1 MDLENFQELEDINIE
16 EKAEKE
22 VEITEIVNYTDLYY
36 ISVEN
41 LMKWLDNKFY
51 IKVPTG
57 LETIT
62 DMQQAGKLLGRLS
75 NDYAYLAMLLSYAK
89 TFVRAEKRKG
99 KDFKAS
105 YEDMIDKR
113 DMIDEMTSVVKMQ
126 YQAISRMIT
135 VKQQI
140 QEELNMTKYTK

>member
-1 MDLENFQELEDINIE
+1 MNDLFEDV
-16 EKAEKE
+16 KVE
-22 VEITEIVNYTDLYY
+22 VLDEVDESPTEIINYTDLYS

-41 LMKWLDNKFY
+41 LMKWLDSKFY
-51 IKVPTG
+51 INVPNG

-62 DMQQAGKLLGRLS
+62 DMQEAGRLLGKLS

-140 QEELNMTKYTK
+140 QEELNMSKYTK

>member
-1 MDLENFQELEDINIE
+1 MNEDNKI
-16 EKAEKE
+16 
-22 VEITEIVNYTDLYY
+22 VTEIVNYTDLYS

-51 IKVPTG
+51 INIPNG

-62 DMQQAGKLLGRLS
+62 DMKSAGKLLGKLS
-75 NDYAYLAMLLSYAK
+75 NDYAYLAILLSYAK

-99 KDFKAS
+99 KDFKTS

-113 DMIDEMTSVVKMQ
+113 DMIDEMTNVVKMQ

-140 QEELNMTKYTK
+140 QEELNMSKYNK

>member
-1 MDLENFQELEDINIE
+1 MEDLFKDIQV
-16 EKAEKE
+16 E
-22 VEITEIVNYTDLYY
+22 VLDDDKTPVEIVNYTDLYN

-41 LMKWLDNKFY
+41 LMKWLDKKFY
-51 IKVPTG
+51 INVPAG

-62 DMQQAGKLLGRLS
+62 DMQQAGKLLGKLS

-99 KDFKAS
+99 KDFKAT

-113 DMIDEMTSVVKMQ
+113 DIIDEMTSVVKMQ